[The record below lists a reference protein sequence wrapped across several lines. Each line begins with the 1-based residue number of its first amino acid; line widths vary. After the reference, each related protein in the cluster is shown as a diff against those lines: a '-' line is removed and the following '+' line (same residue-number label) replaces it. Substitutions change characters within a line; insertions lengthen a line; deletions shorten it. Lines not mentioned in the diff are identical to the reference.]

1 MNFLFYG
8 LGGDFSN
15 WTTEAQRCQEVVL
28 EIEVSGASLT
38 IRREVSPAPRQAM
51 QIYYG
56 GYEVASVA
64 PRTEWK
70 TYSYAQLEQ
79 RDSFSTVLF
88 KALGFPE
95 VRTETD
101 NSLTMHQLLRLLYI
115 DQDSPIQNLFRFER
129 FDPPLMKQA
138 IAELLLGIYDDSLYA
153 DRIELRSTKKDYDEK
168 ERELKSLVRLTNAA
182 GGEVDIGSY
191 RTELANVQGLLAG
204 LNEEISELRK
214 KEFVKQRKNSP
225 IKVEQIRTTI
235 APVTKALSQIDEK
248 ISAYELEIFDSRQFV
263 ESLQRRVH
271 ALDDSVSTRLALGEV
286 PLKHCPEC
294 LHELDEPSSNGNC
307 VLCKHPLASDLD
319 KTQAKRLRQELD
331 IQIRESKRLLEERQA
346 SLASLVGDQKEL
358 SVKARMLQQELDVE
372 LTEFKS
378 TRDHQLDELLVKRGA
393 LENMI
398 EAYSKQLRAIEVI
411 EQLRKDL
418 ADLSAQIDMLK
429 SSIQVKEQ
437 RQEVRERQA
446 MNAIQVNALR
456 LLRADLDRQQEF
468 KTGLSVEIDFPSD
481 HYSLDGVINFS
492 ASSTTYLKNAVRYA
506 IFFASLRE
514 AFFRYPR
521 LIICDNMEDKGMEQ
535 VRTQN
540 FQKVIV
546 AFSEASETDHQIIF
560 STSMVNP
567 ELDNEKYCVGDS
579 YTHEHKTILP

>member
-1 MNFLFYG
+1 
-8 LGGDFSN
+8 
-15 WTTEAQRCQEVVL
+15 
-28 EIEVSGASLT
+28 
-38 IRREVSPAPRQAM
+38 M